1 MADTVLQVEGLAK
14 RFGDFWAVRDLSF
27 ELRRGEVVGF
37 LGQNGSGK
45 STTIKML
52 TNLIRPTAGE
62 IRLDGVSIL
71 ASRSAAHRRH
81 LGAIVE
87 APRFYPHLSGARN
100 LRLLARILGVDDERV
115 AELLHQV
122 GLAARSGEQFGR
134 YSMGMKQRLGLAAV
148 LLHRPSL
155 IILDEPTTGLDPVG
169 QEQIHTL
176 IKRLVRDDAVSVFL
190 SSHQLDEVTELC
202 DRAIVIHE
210 GKALLDQP
218 LGGPA
223 DMAPVRDIFNRLA
236 RADAEGGGL

>member
-27 ELRRGEVVGF
+27 QLQRGEVVGF

-52 TNLIRPTAGE
+52 TNLIRPTAGD
-62 IRLDGVSIL
+62 IRLDGESIL
-71 ASRSAAHRRH
+71 ACRGAAHRQR

-100 LRLLARILGVDDERV
+100 LDLLARILGVGGARV
-115 AELLHQV
+115 AELLHEV

-169 QEQIHTL
+169 QEQIHAL

-190 SSHQLDEVTELC
+190 SSHQMDEVADLC
-202 DRAIVIHE
+202 DRAIVIHQGE
-210 GKALLDQP
+210 ALLNQP
-218 LGGPA
+218 LRTPA

-236 RADAEGGGL
+236 REEAGGVGP